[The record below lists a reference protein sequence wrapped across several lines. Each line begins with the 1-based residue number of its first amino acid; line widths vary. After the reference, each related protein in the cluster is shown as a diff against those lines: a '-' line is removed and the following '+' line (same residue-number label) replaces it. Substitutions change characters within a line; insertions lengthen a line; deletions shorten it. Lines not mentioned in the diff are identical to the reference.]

1 MLSIGML
8 SFPGHDIHWLAA
20 TFPQLCQNQH
30 DMLANKGAVR
40 SMEHSDHF
48 VQFHSNRA
56 ERPC

>member
-30 DMLANKGAVR
+30 DMLAKKGAVR

-48 VQFHSNRA
+48 VQFH
-56 ERPC
+56 